1 YMPEESTPGWAL
13 VTVAQTTNARQ
24 QLTND
29 MSIKVWTLILL
40 MSVLA
45 IGASGLAIRRGLRPL
60 AQIGT
65 IIAARDP
72 ADLRP

>member
-1 YMPEESTPGWAL
+1 AFANAVYQGHRIRTATTARYMPEESTPGWAL

-29 MSIKVWTLILL
+29 MSLKVWTLILL

-45 IGASGLAIRRGLRPL
+45 VGASGVRI
-60 AQIGT
+60 
-65 IIAARDP
+65 
-72 ADLRP
+72 